1 VPPLR
6 YVRSTFIREARYGFA
21 DASGSGYGCSFSRG
35 EDIHYTHGVWTDS
48 DSQHSSNYRELSNL
62 VDSLETG
69 VQAGHLKYSEV
80 WVFTDN
86 STSEAVFWKGHSP
99 SRKLNDLALRL
110 HLLEMHGDIR
120 IHMIHIPGSRMIDQG
135 TDGLSRGDLTEGV
148 MTGESML
155 SHVPLRFTAL
165 DRQPLLVRWV
175 QSWVPSPTLTT
186 LSVQD
191 WFSTGHGIGGWA
203 RSATGLH
210 HPSELPTQWFLWS
223 PAPALTDAMLD
234 GLEEARHKRKQHNHI
249 ILVPRLMTF
258 AWRKRLRKI
267 CDLVFELPPGARPD
281 WPASEHEPLVVG
293 LTLRFSASSPW
304 QVKGATDVLA
314 LERTLREVWRDPDR
328 DERIVLHEFC
338 LSPERMDGLLSGVVR

>member
-1 VPPLR
+1 
-6 YVRSTFIREARYGFA
+6 
-21 DASGSGYGCSFSRG
+21 
-35 EDIHYTHGVWTDS
+35 
-48 DSQHSSNYRELSNL
+48 
-62 VDSLETG
+62 
-69 VQAGHLKYSEV
+69 
-80 WVFTDN
+80 
-86 STSEAVFWKGHSP
+86 
-99 SRKLNDLALRL
+99 
-110 HLLEMHGDIR
+110 
-120 IHMIHIPGSRMIDQG
+120 
-135 TDGLSRGDLTEGV
+135 
-148 MTGESML
+148 ML

-191 WFSTGHGIGGWA
+191 WFSKGHGIGGWA
-203 RSATGLH
+203 RSATGFH

-234 GLEEARHKRKQHNHI
+234 ELEEARHKRKQHNHI

-293 LTLRFSASSPW
+293 LTLHFSASSPW
-304 QVKGATDVLA
+304 QVKRATDVLA

-328 DERIVLHEFC
+328 NERSVLHEFC
-338 LSPERMDGLLSGVVR
+338 LSPQRLDGVSTSLVR